1 MNWWQI
7 NWWRIKKRNADLE
20 RELRSD
26 LELEE
31 EEQREGGISEEEA
44 HYAAL
49 RAFGNPTLIR
59 EQTLAVWSWNWLE
72 SLARDLHF
80 SLRTL
85 RRTPGFTV
93 IAILVMA
100 LGIGANVALFTV
112 VRGVLLKPLPFHD
125 PDRLVMLYE
134 AGLHENEDE
143 TTGSNVVSGGMYAEW
158 KNQNRSYSSL
168 ALAKGIRVGLSGS
181 GGQLPE
187 KLNSALFS
195 WNVLRTLGVQPALGR
210 DFTQADDNPGANGT
224 VLLSWGLWKRRFG
237 GDPAILNRT
246 IFLDAQ
252 PYTVIGVMP
261 AWFDFP
267 DSSTQL
273 WTPVYHDEPVD
284 RMASFSNHQFRVVGR
299 LKPGVSASQA
309 VADLSIISLRIH
321 NEHLNDP
328 FVFRSATSRP
338 LLEHLVGEIKKPL
351 YVLLEATC
359 CLLLIACLNVANLL
373 VARAAARRKELA
385 IRTAL
390 GGSWLRLIG
399 ERLMECLLL
408 SASGGALGLLLAF
421 AALQWLT
428 QTRYDMSRV
437 ESIHFDGVVAAFTV
451 GVVVICALFSGLIA
465 AFSTSDKRI
474 LGALHEA
481 SRSVSGGNVR
491 AGLRKVLLTLEVG
504 LTVILL
510 IGAGLLLKSYERLRS
525 ADMGCLTQ
533 DVITMH
539 LGIPDAR
546 YATPAQRANFYDTL
560 LDRVRA
566 LPGVDAAGFATVVPG
581 QGSQNDWSF
590 SIVEHPPL
598 PQGSGLFALNRW
610 ADPRY
615 FNAMGIPILRGR
627 TFDAGKHLD
636 AANEVIISQSFA
648 GQYFPGEDP
657 LDRHI
662 RVRGKDFVIV
672 GIVGDTRYAIGEA
685 PRPVQYYP
693 LAAGVE
699 TVGTLVIRSNHNLEQ
714 FALPVQRIVSE
725 MDHDLPVSD
734 VLTMN
739 QLLGKSTLDQSF
751 NTALLVAF
759 ATLSLVLAAVG
770 LFGVMSYIAT
780 QRTTEIGIRVALGAK
795 REQVMRK
802 MLLDG
807 MQPAVFGL
815 VGGLAASLE
824 AGQLMRDLLYEVKPL
839 DLAVYA
845 AVVASLLAVAA
856 VACVVPAWR
865 ASRVDPMQA
874 LRAE

>member
-7 NWWRIKKRNADLE
+7 KKRDSDLE

-44 HYAAL
+44 RYAAL

-59 EQTLAVWSWNWLE
+59 EQTRAIWSWNWLE

-85 RRTPGFTV
+85 RHTPGFTV

-112 VRGVLLKPLPFHD
+112 VRGVLLKPLPFRD
-125 PDRLVMLYE
+125 PDRLMMLYE
-134 AGLHENEDE
+134 AGLHEADKAS
-143 TTGSNVVSGGMYAEW
+143 SNVVSGGMYAEW
-158 KNQNRSYSSL
+158 KNQNRSYHSL
-168 ALAKGIRVGLSGS
+168 ALAQGIRVGLSGS

-195 WNVLRTLGVQPALGR
+195 WDMLRTLGVQPALGR
-210 DFTQADDNPGANGT
+210 DFTPADDSPGANGT

-237 GDPAILNRT
+237 GDPSILNQT
-246 IFLDAQ
+246 IDLDAQ
-252 PYTVIGVMP
+252 PFTVIGVMP

-267 DSSTQL
+267 DPSTQL
-273 WTPVYHDEPVD
+273 WTPVYHDKPED
-284 RMASFSNHQFRVVGR
+284 MMLSFSNHMFRVVGR
-299 LKPGVSASQA
+299 LKPGVSASQG
-309 VADLSIISLRIH
+309 VADLSIISERIH

-328 FVFRSATSRP
+328 FVFRSAKSRP
-338 LLEHLVGEIKKPL
+338 LLEHMVGEIRKPL
-351 YVLLEATC
+351 YVLLEATF

-390 GGSWLRLIG
+390 GGGWLRLIG

-408 SASGGALGLLLAF
+408 SAAGGALGLLLAF
-421 AALQWLT
+421 AALHWLM
-428 QTRYDMSRV
+428 QTRHDMTRV
-437 ESIHFDGVVAAFTV
+437 ESIHIDGVVATFTI
-451 GVVVICALFSGLIA
+451 GVIVICALFSGLIA
-465 AFSTSDKRI
+465 AFSISDKRI
-474 LGALHEA
+474 LGVLHEA
-481 SRSVSGGNVR
+481 SRSVGGSSAR
-491 AGLRKVLLTLEVG
+491 ATLRKVLLTLEVG

-525 ADMGCLTQ
+525 SDMGCITQ

-539 LGIPDAR
+539 LGLPDAR
-546 YATPAQRANFYDTL
+546 YATPALRANFYGTL
-560 LDRVRA
+560 LERVRT
-566 LPGVDAAGFATVVPG
+566 LPGVDAAAFVTSVPG
-581 QGSQNDWSF
+581 QGYGMDWTF

-598 PQGSGLFALNRW
+598 PQGNGLSALSRW
-610 ADPRY
+610 ADPNY
-615 FNAMGIPILRGR
+615 FGAMGIPILRGR
-627 TFDAGKHLD
+627 TFDAGKRLD
-636 AANEVIISQSFA
+636 AANEAIISQSFA

-657 LDRHI
+657 LGRHL
-662 RVRGKDFVIV
+662 RVRGQNAVIV
-672 GIVGDTRYAIGEA
+672 GIVGDTRYAIGET

-693 LAAGVE
+693 LDAGVE
-699 TVGTLVIRSNHNLEQ
+699 NVGTLVIRSSHDLEQ
-714 FALPVQRIVSE
+714 FVLPVQRIVSQ
-725 MDHDLPVSD
+725 MDPDLPVSD

-759 ATLSLVLAAVG
+759 ATVSLVLAAVG
-770 LFGVMSYIAT
+770 LFGVMSYIAA
-780 QRTTEIGIRVALGAK
+780 QRTAEIGIRVALGAK

-807 MQPAVFGL
+807 MRPAVFGL
-815 VGGLAASLE
+815 LVGLAASLE
-824 AGQLMRDLLYEVKPL
+824 AGQLMRDLLYEIKPL
-839 DLAVYA
+839 DPGVYA
-845 AVVASLLAVAA
+845 AVAATLLAVAA
-856 VACVVPAWR
+856 FACIVPAWR

>member
-1 MNWWQI
+1 VKWWQF
-7 NWWRIKKRNADLE
+7 KKRDADLE

-31 EEQREGGISEEEA
+31 EERRGGGISEEEA
-44 HYAAL
+44 RYAAL

-72 SLARDLHF
+72 SLARDLRF

-85 RRTPGFTV
+85 CRTPAFSV

-112 VRGVLLKPLPFHD
+112 VRGVLLKPLPFDD
-125 PDRLVMLYE
+125 PDHLVMLYE
-134 AGLHENEDE
+134 AGLHEDD
-143 TTGSNVVSGGMYAEW
+143 TAGSNLVSGGMYDEW
-158 KNQNRSYSSL
+158 KKQNRSYSSL

-187 KLNSALFS
+187 KLYSALFS
-195 WNVLRTLGVQPALGR
+195 WDMLRTLGVQPALGR
-210 DFTQADDNPGANGT
+210 DFTQADDNPAASGT
-224 VLLSWGLWKRRFG
+224 VLLSWGMWKRRFG
-237 GDPAILNRT
+237 GDPAILNQT
-246 IFLDAQ
+246 IHLDAK

-267 DSSTQL
+267 DPSTQL
-273 WTPVYHDEPVD
+273 WTPVYHDKPED
-284 RMASFSNHQFRVVGR
+284 EMTSFSNHMFRVVGR
-299 LKPGVSASQA
+299 LKPGVSVSQG
-309 VADLSIISLRIH
+309 VADLSVISQTTH
-321 NEHLNDP
+321 NAHLNDP
-328 FVFRSATSRP
+328 LIFQSARSRP
-338 LLEHLVGEIKKPL
+338 LLEHIVGEIKKPL

-390 GGSWLRLIG
+390 GGGWLRLIG
-399 ERLMECLLL
+399 EPLMECLLL

-421 AALQWLT
+421 AALHWLM
-428 QTRYDMSRV
+428 QTHHDMSRV
-437 ESIHFDGVVAAFTV
+437 ESVHFDGVVAAFTV
-451 GVVVICALFSGLIA
+451 GVIVLCALFSGLIA

-481 SRSVSGGNVR
+481 SRSVSGVNAR
-491 AGLRKVLLTLEVG
+491 PTLRKVLLTLEVG

-525 ADMGCLTQ
+525 ADMGCLTK

-546 YATPAQRANFYDTL
+546 YPTPAQRANFYDTL
-560 LDRVRA
+560 LERVRA

-581 QGSQNDWSF
+581 QGYQMDWTF

-598 PQGSGLFALNRW
+598 PQGFGQFALSRW
-610 ADPRY
+610 ADPKY
-615 FNAMGIPILRGR
+615 FHAMGIPILRGR
-627 TFDAGKHLD
+627 TFDGGKRLD
-636 AANEVIISQSFA
+636 SANEVVISQSFA
-648 GQYFPGEDP
+648 SQYFPGEDP
-657 LDRHI
+657 LDKHL
-662 RVRGKDFVIV
+662 RVRGKDTVIV
-672 GIVGDTRYAIGEA
+672 GIVGDTRYAIGET
-685 PRPVQYYP
+685 PKPVQYYP
-693 LAAGVE
+693 LGAGVE
-699 TVGTLVIRSNHNLEQ
+699 TVGTLVIRSSRGLEQ
-714 FALPVQRIVSE
+714 FALPVQSIVSE
-725 MDHDLPVSD
+725 MDPDLPVSD

-739 QLLGKSTLDQSF
+739 QLLGQSTLDQSF
-751 NTALLVAF
+751 NAALLAAF
-759 ATLSLVLAAVG
+759 ATLSLALAAVG
-770 LFGVMSYIAT
+770 LFGVMSYIAA

-807 MQPAVFGL
+807 MRPAAIGL
-815 VGGLAASLE
+815 VVGLAASLE
-824 AGQLMRDLLYEVKPL
+824 AGELMRDLLFEIKPL
-839 DLAVYA
+839 DPTVYA
-845 AVVASLLAVAA
+845 AVAATLLAVAA
-856 VACVVPAWR
+856 FACIVPAWR
-865 ASRVDPMQA
+865 ASRLDPMQA